1 MSRKNLFGLMGVL
14 VVLSLVLGACT
25 TPTPEV
31 VEKIVEKTVE
41 VEVEKIVEKTVEVEK
56 VVEKIVE
63 VEVTAEPE
71 PVGPKV
77 LVVCQGQ
84 EPDTLYVNGGTML
97 AGSFIKDA
105 FYDGPIDNRTY
116 AYQAVILEKLPSL
129 DDGDAVVNAVMA
141 QTGDMVVDDN
151 GDNVELE
158 EGMLIRPAGCRSTDC
173 AVEFDGT
180 PLELDQMVATFKL
193 VEGLSWSNGDPLTAD
208 DSVYQFELVADP
220 DTAVSKFTIDR
231 TASYEAVDDMTTVW
245 TGLPGY
251 IDSTFFANFWQPMPR
266 KLWQEELGYS
276 AADLLEAEESSR
288 LPMGW
293 GAFVITEWVAGDH
306 ITVEKNPL
314 YFRADEGLPYVDT
327 VIYRF
332 VSDANAAVA
341 QLISGECDILT
352 QDNSLED
359 QSELLLKLEQQ
370 GVLNPTFLTGTVWEH
385 VDFGINPIPSYDRP
399 DFFEDLRT
407 RQAIAHCLDRQSVV
421 DAVAFGRSIVI
432 NSYIPPEHPL
442 YADGL
447 TEYAFDPDAGMALLE
462 EVGWVDSDGDGVR
475 EAAGVEG
482 IADGTLLEFKWQ
494 STTASMRVQYMQIF
508 QQNLADCGIKVNLEN
523 LPAGEYFA
531 DGPDGPLFGRHFDL
545 GSFAWLTGVE
555 PPCDLYL
562 GLDTNI
568 PSEENGWGGQN
579 DPGFMNDEF
588 NAACLRAIT
597 ALPGTE
603 DYIEGHKESQRIF
616 SEQLPVVP
624 LFLRLKLAATRPEVK
639 GFIMDPTANSEMWNI
654 EAFDLDM

>member
-341 QLISGECDILT
+341 QLISGECARI
-352 QDNSLED
+352 Q
-359 QSELLLKLEQQ
+359 
-370 GVLNPTFLTGTVWEH
+370 V
-385 VDFGINPIPSYDRP
+385 
-399 DFFEDLRT
+399 
-407 RQAIAHCLDRQSVV
+407 AIHHR
-421 DAVAFGRSIVI
+421 
-432 NSYIPPEHPL
+432 
-442 YADGL
+442 
-447 TEYAFDPDAGMALLE
+447 EYACA
-462 EVGWVDSDGDGVR
+462 VH
-475 EAAGVEG
+475 
-482 IADGTLLEFKWQ
+482 AD
-494 STTASMRVQYMQIF
+494 
-508 QQNLADCGIKVNLEN
+508 
-523 LPAGEYFA
+523 LPA
-531 DGPDGPLFGRHFDL
+531 
-545 GSFAWLTGVE
+545 E
-555 PPCDLYL
+555 P
-562 GLDTNI
+562 G
-568 PSEENGWGGQN
+568 
-579 DPGFMNDEF
+579 
-588 NAACLRAIT
+588 
-597 ALPGTE
+597 
-603 DYIEGHKESQRIF
+603 
-616 SEQLPVVP
+616 
-624 LFLRLKLAATRPEVK
+624 
-639 GFIMDPTANSEMWNI
+639 
-654 EAFDLDM
+654 